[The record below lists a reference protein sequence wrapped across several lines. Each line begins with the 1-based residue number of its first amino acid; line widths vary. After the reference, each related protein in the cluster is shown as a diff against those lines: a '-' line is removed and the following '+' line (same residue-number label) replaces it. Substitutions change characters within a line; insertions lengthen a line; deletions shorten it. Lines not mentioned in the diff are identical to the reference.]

1 MSNYTN
7 YFFLKQDLYLK
18 KKTFIMF
25 LLLLGEPEQNKS
37 TYASGLSFNQIL
49 PKTILQTVI

>member
-1 MSNYTN
+1 
-7 YFFLKQDLYLK
+7 
-18 KKTFIMF
+18 MF